1 LIARGF
7 DLQHFPSSIAAGLT
21 FAVDLDLDD
30 HPAPEWAVIVILAG
44 PEKIELTSVPYGDLH
59 RLSVPA
65 TQTTSWPGGLYAAS
79 VRAVSGADVVEVD
92 AGQVK
97 ITADL
102 ATVDGA
108 VDPRSHAQ
116 RMLDAIEAVLE
127 KRASLDQQSY
137 TIAGRS
143 LVRTPI
149 LELQTMRDAYRKEV
163 GRLSAN
169 GKPRRLLGRRIN
181 VRFGG

>member
-7 DLQHFPSSIAAGLT
+7 DLHHFPSSIAAGLT

-44 PEKIELTSVPYGDLH
+44 PQKIELTSVPYGDLH
-59 RLSVPA
+59 RVSVPA
-65 TQTTSWPGGLYAAS
+65 TQTTVWEGGLYAAS
-79 VRAVSGADVVEVD
+79 VRAVSGADVIEVD

-102 ATVDGA
+102 ATVD
-108 VDPRSHAQ
+108 PRSHAQ
-116 RMLDAIEAVLE
+116 RMLCAIEAVLE